1 MIKHVFTPFGTII
14 ASAFFSE
21 KLRPLE
27 TSRMDLVTTRSHV
40 VALPARFN
48 AKACDS
54 GERK

>member
-1 MIKHVFTPFGTII
+1 MIKHVFTPFGTGI

-21 KLRPLE
+21 KFSLLDIS
-27 TSRMDLVTTRSHV
+27 TMDLVTTRNHV
-40 VALPARFN
+40 ATLPARFN